1 MPPPVASPA
10 GGVTEDARRVVPQWG
25 HLTHRL
31 SGLTLRLRLGDAP
44 YREVMISSEKQPGRP
59 TILVAE
65 DDIGLRD
72 IVAEILESS
81 GYDVVAADDGEQAL
95 AYLTAAPQAP
105 AAVLLDLMM
114 PVASGW
120 DCIDVLKSNAR
131 LSWIPIVIMSE
142 LDVAPIGAD
151 LFLKKPFRVD
161 ELLATI
167 DHFARPRPDRGRD
180 PLG

>member
-1 MPPPVASPA
+1 
-10 GGVTEDARRVVPQWG
+10 VV
-25 HLTHRL
+25 
-31 SGLTLRLRLGDAP
+31 
-44 YREVMISSEKQPGRP
+44 SSEQHSDRP

-81 GYDVVAADDGEQAL
+81 GYDVVAADDGKQAL
-95 AYLTAAPQAP
+95 DYLSSAPKPP

-120 DCIDVLKSNAR
+120 DCLDALKADDR
-131 LSWIPIVIMSE
+131 LSWIPVVIMSE
-142 LDVAPIGAD
+142 SDEAPIGAD

-167 DHFARPRPDRGRD
+167 DHFALRRRDDGR
-180 PLG
+180 

>member
-1 MPPPVASPA
+1 MV
-10 GGVTEDARRVVPQWG
+10 
-25 HLTHRL
+25 
-31 SGLTLRLRLGDAP
+31 
-44 YREVMISSEKQPGRP
+44 SSEKRAGRP

-72 IVAEILESS
+72 IVADILESS
-81 GYDVVAADDGEQAL
+81 GYDVVAADDGQQAM
-95 AYLTAAPQAP
+95 AYLTSAREPP

-120 DCIDVLKSNAR
+120 DCLDRLRSDDR
-131 LSWIPIVIMSE
+131 LSIVPVVIMSE
-142 LDVAPIGAD
+142 TDEAPVGAD

-167 DHFARPRPDRGRD
+167 DHFARPRPVGGD
-180 PLG
+180 

>member
-1 MPPPVASPA
+1 VIA
-10 GGVTEDARRVVPQWG
+10 
-25 HLTHRL
+25 
-31 SGLTLRLRLGDAP
+31 
-44 YREVMISSEKQPGRP
+44 SEKPSVHP
-59 TILVAE
+59 TILIAE

-81 GYDVVAADDGEQAL
+81 GYEVVAADNGQQAL
-95 AYLTAAPQAP
+95 EYLASAPLPP

-120 DCIDVLKSNAR
+120 DCLDALKMDDR
-131 LSWIPIVIMSE
+131 LSWIPVVIMSE
-142 LDVAPIGAD
+142 LDEVPVGAD

-161 ELLATI
+161 ELLATV
-167 DHFARPRPDRGRD
+167 DHFVLRCPGRGPA